1 MLPSKW
7 LHIYSAADAAW
18 KLFGKGAPVS
28 WQTSDPGIED
38 DLPKISATPFLFT
51 ARPKKME
58 LPFFWWVGSQP
69 TYLSSLF
76 DLRSGFFQRLSNF
89 LTLWRDLPDLS
100 RLIKPNFWTR
110 CVSDHPSFETSQTVR
125 IFLTVHSLL
134 HPLWLTTWLGKHWN
148 YAARVNRKCL
158 LSLIKDLCSL
168 ICINK
173 FFEQIVSVKQARR
186 CFR

>member
-51 ARPKKME
+51 ARPKKWSCRFSDE
-58 LPFFWWVGSQP
+58 SAANRLIFHHFSTSV
-69 TYLSSLF
+69 
-76 DLRSGFFQRLSNF
+76 RVFFQRLSNF

-110 CVSDHPSFETSQTVR
+110 CVSVHPSFETNQTVR

-134 HPLWLTTWLGKHWN
+134 HPLWLTTWFRKHWN
-148 YAARVNRKCL
+148 
-158 LSLIKDLCSL
+158 
-168 ICINK
+168 
-173 FFEQIVSVKQARR
+173 
-186 CFR
+186 

>member
-7 LHIYSAADAAW
+7 LHIYSVADAAW

-76 DLRSGFFQRLSNF
+76 DLSGF
-89 LTLWRDLPDLS
+89 LP
-100 RLIKPNFWTR
+100 TA
-110 CVSDHPSFETSQTVR
+110 V
-125 IFLTVHSLL
+125 
-134 HPLWLTTWLGKHWN
+134 
-148 YAARVNRKCL
+148 
-158 LSLIKDLCSL
+158 
-168 ICINK
+168 K
-173 FFEQIVSVKQARR
+173 FFNAMTRFARFESLNQTQFSDEVCLSSSIIWDKLWGFFDRSCLAPSAVVDYMTWETLKLCGQSEQKVLVIVN
-186 CFR
+186 

>member
-58 LPFFWWVGSQP
+58 PPFFWWVGSQP

-76 DLRSGFFQRLSNF
+76 DLSGFLPTAVKFFNAMTRFARFESLNQTQFSDEVCLSSSIIWDKSNCE
-89 LTLWRDLPDLS
+89 D
-100 RLIKPNFWTR
+100 
-110 CVSDHPSFETSQTVR
+110 
-125 IFLTVHSLL
+125 FLTVHALL

-168 ICINK
+168 ICINQI
-173 FFEQIVSVKQARR
+173 FEQIVSVKQARR